1 MSFKEKIIEHCENM
15 ERKCD
20 RCPFKTPCDRTSTE
34 AIPKYLTD
42 EEMKTFRDE
51 IFADYYR
58 TCRKLA
64 EMLDFLLFLKEEEK
78 HESNNL

>member
-1 MSFKEKIIEHCENM
+1 MVRLSFKEKIIEHCENM

-42 EEMKTFRDE
+42 EEMKLPDGAAHGKSISGQGSATATE
-51 IFADYYR
+51 
-58 TCRKLA
+58 L
-64 EMLDFLLFLKEEEK
+64 
-78 HESNNL
+78 